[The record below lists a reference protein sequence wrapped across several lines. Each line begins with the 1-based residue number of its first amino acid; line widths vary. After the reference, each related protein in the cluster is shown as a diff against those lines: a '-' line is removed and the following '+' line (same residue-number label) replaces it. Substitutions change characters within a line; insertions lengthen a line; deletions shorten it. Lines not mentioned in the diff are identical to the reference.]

1 MINFLWIFL
10 AGFLSAW
17 AVIVVVN
24 TREVVETVWSKV
36 VVILLATILFSISGV
51 LYSVGI

>member
-1 MINFLWIFL
+1 MINVLSILL

-17 AVIVVVN
+17 AVIIIVN
-24 TREVVETVWSKV
+24 TREVVENVWSKV

-51 LYSVGI
+51 LYNVGI